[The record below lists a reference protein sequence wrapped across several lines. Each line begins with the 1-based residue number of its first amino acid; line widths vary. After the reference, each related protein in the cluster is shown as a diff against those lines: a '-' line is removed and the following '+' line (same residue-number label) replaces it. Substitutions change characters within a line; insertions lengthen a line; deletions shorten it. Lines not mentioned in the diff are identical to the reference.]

1 MFESWI
7 LNLISTS
14 ENQLWA
20 KLCVKEKSAK
30 VCEIKL
36 PWCHNMNQIQQKR
49 IRFLK
54 IWLHT
59 ILKNLVKFEKKKN
72 MEAPIYRPSGG
83 TPSKGK
89 ITTGNYNDVIM
100 SAMASHIASLT
111 IVYSI
116 VYSSADQR
124 IHQSFASLPSV
135 WGIHRWPVHFP
146 HKGPVT
152 RNIFSIWWRHH
163 GIHLTK
169 YQ

>member
-1 MFESWI
+1 
-7 LNLISTS
+7 
-14 ENQLWA
+14 
-20 KLCVKEKSAK
+20 
-30 VCEIKL
+30 
-36 PWCHNMNQIQQKR
+36 
-49 IRFLK
+49 
-54 IWLHT
+54 
-59 ILKNLVKFEKKKN
+59 

-89 ITTGNYNDVIM
+89 ITTGDYNDVIM
-100 SAMASHIASLT
+100 SAMASHIGSLT

-152 RNIFSIWWRHH
+152 RNIFPFDDVIMGFTSRSTSKAENFSISWRHH
-163 GIHLTK
+163 GSQYYWLVLLRTSLFWHDMWPYCQCEWCHQYVSHIC
-169 YQ
+169 